1 MRKVKHGSRTV
12 EKSTRTNG
20 TLYKFSPNFDPKHK
34 QTATDWRIQS
44 TAQASKLETKLQTF
58 PNKALNPR
66 N

>member
-1 MRKVKHGSRTV
+1 MTKVKHGSRTV

-34 QTATDWRIQS
+34 LSYRMEKQY

-58 PNKALNPR
+58 PNKALNPH